1 MAVSS
6 GTCPAEVYRAADS
19 DMLSADMRY
28 AEPGDEPEEGLLL
41 RSWQTVV
48 TEERQRRYHD
58 AAEIPPAIFGDTAD
72 LSILANDTIRAMRY
86 LKRTPMD
93 GLHAGQRMEQLAP
106 VRLGEPLTLH
116 GRVTRLRES
125 AKGRF
130 ASTAFIV
137 EDAGGT
143 PKARGEL
150 HYFRVNAGARV
161 EPAGTG
167 ARFDRDGWT
176 RVSRKTLTPQRVADY
191 SSEFPDY
198 RVHFDPEVAATV
210 GLRAPVAQGLM
221 SFSWMIQAIA
231 EGGLPERFA
240 LSATFRRPIFWDE
253 EVEVL
258 RRGAELVVVGADG
271 CLRSTGAFE
280 AG

>member
-1 MAVSS
+1 
-6 GTCPAEVYRAADS
+6 
-19 DMLSADMRY
+19 MLSASMRY
-28 AEPGDEPEEGLLL
+28 AEPGDELEEGLLL
-41 RSWQTVV
+41 RSLETVV

-58 AAEIPPAIFGDTAD
+58 AAEIPPGLFGESAD

-116 GRVTRLRES
+116 GRVTRLRHT

-130 ASTAFIV
+130 ASTAFVV
-137 EDAGGT
+137 EDARGT
-143 PKARGEL
+143 PRARGEL

-161 EPAGTG
+161 EAVATG
-167 ARFDRDGWT
+167 GRFDRDGWT
-176 RVSRKTLTPQRVADY
+176 KVSRKMLTPQRVAAY

-221 SFSWMIQAIA
+221 SFTWMMQAIA
-231 EGGLPERFA
+231 ERGLSERFA

-253 EVEVL
+253 SVEVL
-258 RRGAELVVVGADG
+258 RRGAELAVVGEDG
-271 CLRSTGAFE
+271 CLRSSGTLDVNPSPGM
-280 AG
+280 

>member
-1 MAVSS
+1 
-6 GTCPAEVYRAADS
+6 
-19 DMLSADMRY
+19 MLFARMRY
-28 AEPGDEPEEGLLL
+28 AEPGDELEEGLLL

-48 TEERQRRYHD
+48 TEERQRRYHE
-58 AAEIPPAIFGDTAD
+58 AAEIPPGLFGDTAD

-106 VRLGEPLTLH
+106 LRLGEPLTLR
-116 GRVTRLRES
+116 GRVARLRQS

-130 ASTAFIV
+130 ASTAFVI

-143 PKARGEL
+143 AKAQGEL

-161 EPAGTG
+161 EPPG
-167 ARFDRDGWT
+167 ADGGFNREGWT
-176 RVSRKTLTPQRVADY
+176 RVARKSLTPQRVAAY
-191 SSEFPDY
+191 SNEFPDY

-221 SFSWMIQAIA
+221 SFTWMMQAIA
-231 EGGLPERFA
+231 EDGLPDRFA

-253 EVEVL
+253 TVEVL
-258 RRGAELVVVGADG
+258 RRGAELAVVGEDG
-271 CLRSTGAFE
+271 RLRSAGALE
-280 AG
+280 PNPSPGM

>member
-1 MAVSS
+1 M
-6 GTCPAEVYRAADS
+6 EVYRATNC
-19 DMLSADMRY
+19 DMLFASMRY
-28 AEPGDEPEEGLLL
+28 AEAGDELEEGLLL

-48 TEERQRRYHD
+48 TEERQRRYHE
-58 AAEIPPAIFGDTAD
+58 AAEVPPGFFGDTAD

-86 LKRTPMD
+86 LKRAPMD
-93 GLHAGQRMEQLAP
+93 GLHAGQRMEQLFP

-116 GRVTRLRES
+116 GRVARLRQT

-130 ASTAFIV
+130 ATTAFVV

-143 PKARGEL
+143 ARAHGEL

-161 EPAGTG
+161 EPAGVDG
-167 ARFDRDGWT
+167 RLDREGWT
-176 RVSRKTLTPQRVADY
+176 RIARKALTPQRVAAY

-221 SFSWMIQAIA
+221 SFTWMMQAVA

-253 EVEVL
+253 AVEVL
-258 RRGAELVVVGADG
+258 RRGAELAVVGADG
-271 CLRSTGAFE
+271 SLRSTGALE
-280 AG
+280 VNPPRAM